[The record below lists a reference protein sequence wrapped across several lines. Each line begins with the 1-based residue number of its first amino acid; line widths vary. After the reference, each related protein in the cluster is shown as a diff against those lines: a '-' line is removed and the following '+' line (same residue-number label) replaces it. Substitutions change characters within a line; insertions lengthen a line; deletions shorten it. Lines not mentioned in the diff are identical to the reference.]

1 MSYTI
6 ERECWNEKTYNGY
19 RDNPYWRVTFDNRII
34 GLTDGGHIWAIDN
47 KPFVDS
53 TIREKLKVIVS
64 ECKININIEK
74 KINLGDLVYVI
85 ELEQP
90 FENWTG
96 VVEGI
101 MHDGN
106 YLVSNG
112 NEEVFTINENQLSLV
127 E

>member
-19 RDNPYWRVTFDNRII
+19 KDNPYWRVTFDNRII

-90 FENWTG
+90 FAKTTTNINLKK
-96 VVEGI
+96 VVVVLWVGK
-101 MHDGN
+101 HQTR
-106 YLVSNG
+106 LHNG
-112 NEEVFTINENQLSLV
+112 LKR
-127 E
+127 